1 MNPYAQWITMF
12 WMLFSGAMMGLAYD
26 SYRVL
31 SNQFRF
37 PKWIIHVLDIIYWCG
52 MAVFVFRMLHIS
64 NQGELRFYA
73 FIGLFL
79 GIWSYFLILSVTT
92 QRFVVMLIKV
102 IQFVLYTLQRLI
114 IVLVWIP
121 IRTIY
126 RIVVTILR
134 VIGTLLMFILGIL
147 LRCLYPFWRLLK
159 WVALPVISR
168 LNNQP
173 WMKKVKGICVK
184 LWSRWS

>member
-1 MNPYAQWITMF
+1 MNPYAQWITLL

-31 SNQFRF
+31 SSQFRF
-37 PKWIIHVLDIIYWCG
+37 PKWTIHLMDLIYWCG
-52 MAVFVFRMLHIS
+52 MAVFVFRMLYIS

-73 FIGLFL
+73 FLGLFL
-79 GIWSYFLILSVTT
+79 GVWSYFLILSVTT

-121 IRTIY
+121 IRIIY
-126 RIVVTILR
+126 RIVIR
-134 VIGTLLMFILGIL
+134 ILLMIWVVLMFVLGIV

-159 WVALPVISR
+159 WAALPTITR
-168 LNNQP
+168 LNNQR
-173 WMKKVKGICVK
+173 WMKKVKRVY
-184 LWSRWS
+184 